1 MLSHAKLDHEFW
13 GEAVNYANY
22 VRERV
27 PTRTSDREFSSP
39 YERRTGD
46 KLDVRHVKV
55 FGCKCLEHVP
65 HQKRKKL
72 DHHAWAGILLGIE
85 GYDTYRVY
93 DPRSGKVE
101 IVRNVQFDESEFP
114 GEGEEPA
121 DSDSSCDVSTE
132 DSGSRGMPEPVNSNS
147 DDDSESYGEDGDDS
161 ESYGENGDDSESYG
175 EAADNEASQGE
186 LSKEIRRPKRERSP
200 PERYTAGAN
209 LALKAASQISDMPR
223 ATYALKSEDAD
234 YATSWTQEYHRQVC
248 RDQRYVRR
256 HLDQAVK
263 RTGIETSEGTT
274 RTVSSTTEEGVMDV
288 LYIRRSLA
296 WIHAIVF
303 GHVSEFQHIRVK
315 TNLEAA
321 RMCIWSYTMH
331 LIAST

>member
-1 MLSHAKLDHEFW
+1 
-13 GEAVNYANY
+13 
-22 VRERV
+22 
-27 PTRTSDREFSSP
+27 
-39 YERRTGD
+39 
-46 KLDVRHVKV
+46 
-55 FGCKCLEHVP
+55 VP

-72 DHHAWAGILLGIE
+72 DHHACAGILLGIE

-121 DSDSSCDVSTE
+121 DWDNSCDVPTE
-132 DSGSRGMPEPVNSNS
+132 DSGSRGMPDPVNSNS
-147 DDDSESYGEDGDDS
+147 DDDSESYDEDGDDS
-161 ESYGENGDDSESYG
+161 ESYGENGDDSESYD
-175 EAADNEASQGE
+175 EDADNEASQGD
-186 LSKEIRRPKRERSP
+186 LSTEIRRPQRERRP
-200 PERYTAGAN
+200 PERHTAGAN
-209 LALKAASQISDMPR
+209 LALKAASQISAASQSSDMPR
-223 ATYALKSEDAD
+223 ATDALKSEDAD

-263 RTGIETSEGTT
+263 RTGIETSGRTT
-274 RTVSSTTEEGVMDV
+274 RTVSSTREEGVMDV
-288 LYIRRSLA
+288 LYIIRRSLA

-321 RMCIWSYTMH
+321 RMRIWS
-331 LIAST
+331 

>member
-1 MLSHAKLDHEFW
+1 
-13 GEAVNYANY
+13 VNYANY
-22 VRERV
+22 VRERL
-27 PTRTSDREFSSP
+27 PTRTSDGEFSSP

-46 KLDVRHVKV
+46 KPDVRHVKV
-55 FGCKCLEHVP
+55 FGCNGLVHVP

-72 DHHAWAGILLGIE
+72 DHHAWAGILLDVE

-93 DPRSGKVE
+93 DPRLGKVE
-101 IVRNVQFDESEFP
+101 IVRNVQFDDSEFP

-121 DSDSSCDVSTE
+121 DSDNSCDVSTE
-132 DSGSRGMPEPVNSNS
+132 DLGSRGMADPVNSNS

-161 ESYGENGDDSESYG
+161 ESYGEDGDDSEIYGENRDDSESYG
-175 EAADNEASQGE
+175 EDADDSESYGEGADNEASQGDI
-186 LSKEIRRPKRERSP
+186 SREIRRPKRERRP

-209 LALKAASQISDMPR
+209 LALKVASQISAASQISDLPR
-223 ATYALKSEDAD
+223 ATDSLKSEDAD
-234 YATSWTQEYHRQVC
+234 YATSWSREYHRQVC

-274 RTVSSTTEEGVMDV
+274 RTVSSTREEGVMDV

-303 GHVSEFQHIRVK
+303 GHVS
-315 TNLEAA
+315 
-321 RMCIWSYTMH
+321 
-331 LIAST
+331 